1 MENLVC
7 TDWETQNKSIKAF
20 VSDKQNSPMYRVHI
34 CITAKV
40 TYVLPYDCAPIGSTS
55 VV

>member
-20 VSDKQNSPMYRVHI
+20 VSDKQNSPMYRIHIYWI
-34 CITAKV
+34 CITTKV
-40 TYVLPYDCAPIGSTS
+40 TLMCCHMTAL
-55 VV
+55 